1 MAKVQIKELISD
13 MAGEFLRENGLE
25 LYNTQFKKE
34 GRDWYL
40 RVFIDKAQT
49 DPNAEEEY
57 VSTDDCEKVSR
68 YLSEKLDEADPIQQN
83 YFLEVSSPGMDRE
96 LFAQKDYDR
105 FAGRRVEVKL
115 YQNFENSKEYEGTL
129 IGLIDG
135 KVVIRDDD
143 EREMAFPLE
152 QVAKTNLAVVF

>member
-68 YLSEKLDEADPIQQN
+68 YHSEKLDEADPIQQN

>member
-135 KVVIRDDD
+135 KVVIRDDN

>member
-57 VSTDDCEKVSR
+57 VSTDDGEKVSR

>member
-49 DPNAEEEY
+49 DPNAEEKY

>member
-13 MAGEFLRENGLE
+13 MAGEFLLENGLE

>member
-49 DPNAEEEY
+49 DSNAEEEY

>member
-1 MAKVQIKELISD
+1 
-13 MAGEFLRENGLE
+13 
-25 LYNTQFKKE
+25 
-34 GRDWYL
+34 
-40 RVFIDKAQT
+40 
-49 DPNAEEEY
+49 
-57 VSTDDCEKVSR
+57 
-68 YLSEKLDEADPIQQN
+68 
-83 YFLEVSSPGMDRE
+83 MDRE

-135 KVVIRDDD
+135 KVVIRDDN